1 MKKETEERREKL
13 SKSAA
18 SGAVALIFLILGF
31 QLAIFVMKVV
41 RRPPSAGMTSDSTA
55 LAQTGPAPD
64 VGHDGGRAGG
74 GAGGGGAD
82 GGSGYRRSSYGLRRQ
97 YQQHSSASEPQR
109 SRFGGYEA
117 PEPEYQRR
125 PRRSVE
131 SFPFDPNTVSME
143 DLVRLGLSERQ
154 AESIE
159 NYRAKGGRFRAKAD
173 FKKMYVVSDSLYARL
188 EPFLDIPKVELNTAD
203 STALVSL
210 YGIGPF
216 YARKILEYRESLGGY
231 YAAEQLLEVYGM
243 DEERFAPLKEC
254 VTADPSLI
262 RPLDIWTL
270 PEDSLARHPYVG
282 RSAARSIV
290 RYRRVCDSTLWT
302 LDALVSENIFDSI
315 AATKI
320 TKYIKE

>member
-31 QLAIFVMKVV
+31 QMAIFVMKVV
-41 RRPPSAGMTSDSTA
+41 QRPPSVEMPSDSTA
-55 LAQTGPAPD
+55 VAQSVPVQDSGY
-64 VGHDGGRAGG
+64 GG
-74 GAGGGGAD
+74 GQPHCSAGSGGAD
-82 GGSGYRRSSYGLRRQ
+82 DGPGYSGQPYGRRRQ
-97 YQQHSSASEPQR
+97 NRQHPSASEPQR

-125 PRRSVE
+125 PQRSVE
-131 SFPFDPNTVSME
+131 SFPFDPNTVSIE

-159 NYRAKGGRFRAKAD
+159 NYRAKGGRFRTKAD
-173 FKKMYVVSDSLYARL
+173 FKKMYVVSDSLYERL
-188 EPFLDIPKVELNTAD
+188 EPFIDIPKVELNAAD

-210 YGIGPF
+210 RGIGPY
-216 YARKILEYRESLGGY
+216 YARKIIEYRDLLGGY

-243 DEERFAPLKEC
+243 DEERFVPLKEC

-282 RSAARSIV
+282 RSAARSII
-290 RYRRVCDSTLWT
+290 RYRRVCDSALWT
-302 LDALVSENIFDSI
+302 LDALGRENIFDSI
-315 AATKI
+315 AVTKL
-320 TKYIKE
+320 KNYIKE